1 MEYTI
6 IGEPMPVVECRLND
20 GEAMKTEAGSMT
32 WMSPNI
38 KMATNTG
45 GGGLGK
51 MFGRMLAGE
60 SMFQNTFTAKGGAGY
75 IAFGSSFTGSIRAF
89 EITPGKAVICQKKA
103 FLAAETG
110 VDIGMY
116 FQKKI
121 MTGLFGG
128 DGFVMQ
134 KLSGNGV
141 AFVEIDG
148 YCVEKELSEGESI
161 MISTGNLA
169 VMDESCSID
178 VEDIKGGSN
187 WLFGG
192 EDVFLTEVTGPG
204 KIILQTMTMT
214 GFASALLPFIEK
226 KGNK

>member
-1 MEYTI
+1 MEYQI
-6 IGEPMPVVECRLND
+6 IGEPMPVVECKLNA
-20 GEAMKTEAGSMT
+20 GEAMKTEAGSMV
-32 WMSPNI
+32 WMSPNM

-45 GGGLGK
+45 GKGL
-51 MFGRMLAGE
+51 GRMLGRMLSGE
-60 SMFQNTFTAKGGAGY
+60 SMFQNTYTAQNGSGY

-89 EITPGKAVICQKKA
+89 EVSPDKAVICQKKS
-103 FLAAETG
+103 FLASESG
-110 VDIGMY
+110 VDIGMH

-134 KLSGNGV
+134 KLSGSGM

-148 YCVEKELSEGESI
+148 YAVERELAAGESI

-178 VEDIKGGSN
+178 VEDIKGVSN

-204 KIILQTMTMT
+204 KIILQTMTLT
-214 GFASALLPFIEK
+214 GFASALMPFME